1 MPDIFHQK
9 RTSDGNDSFED
20 YDDSYFAALK
30 RKENNFMNQSKIS
43 EKYLGKSDFTLF
55 NQNQNQKNEHENQT
69 NHNENENINND
80 HELPKNV
87 QPETTLYPNVSSS
100 DSSITSS
107 ANPEQLNEK
116 LSNFQQKMNDP
127 YNGTVRGGKVPEFNN
142 VLAFPNELLK
152 NVLRS
157 SQITKNMQRQLYN
170 INVQD
175 FQQTLPPTPT
185 DNYSIPREYLT
196 PTKQGINDSYLMT
209 YMNNIINDN
218 NKHNRNLTSPQ
229 NEYLQSPANK
239 DIINGH
245 LKDIWDK
252 DHNKHISHFNNTTNG
267 FINPHYTKTK
277 DDKIPK
283 IGEIRVNID
292 DIKKGL
298 MSYYSNIYSLQEY
311 DISERLD
318 ILKYGD
324 KVIPSTLNANY
335 LYKKKEE
342 PNYVP
347 FNYYNDELLKPYA
360 EAYYT
365 MPPSYYYNSLDGRSR
380 SKSANI
386 FDNKRTNNI
395 YEHVDPYNKAYN
407 EAKQIMM
414 KQHYNRNQSTGTGIG
429 TGTDTGI
436 GIGTGTGI
444 NENQYFNSNFNSN
457 IHSNLN
463 QKMGKKKI
471 KENDEQQN
479 QGEEEV
485 EEEDEEEGGREKYDI
500 FGNTFD
506 YHGQFSELLNSIK
519 RKCEDANFRIN
530 NVTNNFNYE
539 YENPDN
545 RFWIHNMF
553 PPHLR
558 KPGLDDDD
566 NIRKHIINVYAQ
578 LYNQA
583 YFNKKKID
591 MLEKKMQI
599 LKIKSKD
606 FKNRRRSESRN
617 GL

>member
-1 MPDIFHQK
+1 
-9 RTSDGNDSFED
+9 
-20 YDDSYFAALK
+20 
-30 RKENNFMNQSKIS
+30 MNQSEIS
-43 EKYLGKSDFTLF
+43 AKYLGKSDFTLF
-55 NQNQNQKNEHENQT
+55 NQNQKNEHENPT
-69 NHNENENINND
+69 NNKKNPNINND
-80 HELPKNV
+80 HELLKDV
-87 QPETTLYPNVSSS
+87 KTDTTLHLPFNSD
-100 DSSITSS
+100 DSSITGT
-107 ANPEQLNEK
+107 ANPQKLNERFN
-116 LSNFQQKMNDP
+116 NFQQKMNNQ
-127 YNGTVRGGKVPEFNN
+127 YNQTVGRERVPEFNN
-142 VLAFPNELLK
+142 PLAFPNELLK

-157 SQITKNMQRQLYN
+157 SQVTKNMQRQLN
-170 INVQD
+170 DINVHD
-175 FQQTLPPTPT
+175 FQQTLPPTAT
-185 DNYSIPREYLT
+185 DTYSIPREYLT
-196 PTKQGINDSYLMT
+196 PRKQGINDLYLMT
-209 YMNNIINDN
+209 YMNNNINDN
-218 NKHNRNLTSPQ
+218 NKSNINPAFPQ
-229 NEYLQSPANK
+229 NKYLQSQPNK
-239 DIINGH
+239 DIINEH
-245 LKDIWDK
+245 LKDSWDM
-252 DHNKHISHFNNTTNG
+252 DHNKHTYHFNNTTTG

-277 DDKIPK
+277 DDEIPK

-311 DISERLD
+311 DISDRLD

-324 KVIPSTLNANY
+324 KIIPGTLNANY

-347 FNYYNDELLKPYA
+347 FNHYNDELLKPYA

-380 SKSANI
+380 SKSANS
-386 FDNKRTNNI
+386 FDSKRTQNI

-407 EAKQIMM
+407 DAKQIMM
-414 KQHYNRNQSTGTGIG
+414 PQHHNQNQSEGTENGTGRSG
-429 TGTDTGI
+429 S
-436 GIGTGTGI
+436 
-444 NENQYFNSNFNSN
+444 QYLNANLNT
-457 IHSNLN
+457 NLN
-463 QKMGKKKI
+463 QKMEKRTS

-479 QGEEEV
+479 QGEEE
-485 EEEDEEEGGREKYDI
+485 EEEKVKEGKEKDDI

-519 RKCEDANFRIN
+519 RKCEEANFRIN
-530 NVTNNFNYE
+530 NVTNNFNDE

-553 PPHLR
+553 PPYLR

-566 NIRKHIINVYAQ
+566 KIRKHIINVYSQ

-606 FKNRRRSESRN
+606 FQKRRRSESRN